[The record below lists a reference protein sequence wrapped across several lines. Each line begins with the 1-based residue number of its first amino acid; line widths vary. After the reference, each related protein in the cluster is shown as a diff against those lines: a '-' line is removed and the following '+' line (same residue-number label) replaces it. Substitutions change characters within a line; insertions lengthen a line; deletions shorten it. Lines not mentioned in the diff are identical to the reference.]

1 MINNSEEVNASDL
14 GIPDS
19 INVEVQLGDTN
30 TEVNKSDIS
39 LYIDLEN
46 TYDENKEYTINY
58 KSDITFQNV
67 KIIPSTVKK

>member
-46 TYDENKEYTINY
+46 TYNENKEYTINY